1 MTNHNI
7 LAVTLG
13 KWRQRK
19 KLQFNIYSN
28 LSYFQNLILFIETDK
43 TWHFTYTAKH
53 NWFSLVLP
61 NLVWHVWTL
70 AKCVILK
77 LLGTSN
83 IRKYIQKIHLFQEYL
98 NYLNRKVVYYY
109 KKAVKLKLTIMFM
122 RPNNIFTNFL
132 PAS

>member
-83 IRKYIQKIHLFQEYL
+83 IRKYIQKIYLFQEYL